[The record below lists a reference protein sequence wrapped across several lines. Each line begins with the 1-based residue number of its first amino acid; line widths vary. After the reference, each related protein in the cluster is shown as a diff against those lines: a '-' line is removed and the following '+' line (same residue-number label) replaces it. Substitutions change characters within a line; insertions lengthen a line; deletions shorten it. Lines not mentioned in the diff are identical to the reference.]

1 MQQIKPIVSSLFLI
15 SIFAAS
21 WACGRGASYPTL
33 DDIEEAFSRPEFV
46 SQGDGWAEARR
57 RKLIAHWLRLREY
70 AISFDEKPFEDKL
83 IPQKYRNVT
92 LIAEAQSN
100 PKGETKTVTL
110 SLYAMGAKKGVDLQ
124 AEQKKCDK
132 VLFDVLSKIQNFSKV
147 NFLMTESCI
156 GLTAQPTKAK

>member
-1 MQQIKPIVSSLFLI
+1 MQRTERIVF
-15 SIFAAS
+15 SIFFFAILAVF

-33 DDIEEAFSRPEFV
+33 HDIEEAFSRPEFV

-70 AISFDEKPFEDKL
+70 SISFDEKPFEDKL

-92 LIAEAQSN
+92 LIAEPVSK
-100 PKGETKTVTL
+100 PKGETHNVTL
-110 SLYAMGAKKGVDLQ
+110 SLYAMGAKKGMDLQ
-124 AEQKKCDK
+124 VEQKKCDK
-132 VLFDVLSKIQNFSKV
+132 VLFDVLSRIQNFSKV